1 MRSSFF
7 ALLRIGPL
15 FSLKDFREGIMSKN
29 VTMRDIAEK
38 LGISVVAVSKGLSG
52 KSGVSAELRSKIR
65 RTAEEMGY
73 QAGSGASKKDA
84 FSGNIGII
92 VAERY
97 ISDNSFYFKFIHIIS
112 KVLQQHNNYAV
123 FHTLTAKN
131 EENVILPD
139 LFFHRRVDGIIILGQ
154 VSDEYTSAVIDA
166 KIPVVFLDFY
176 NEFTADCCVISD
188 SFYGTYEMTN
198 YLIRNG
204 HKNIAFVGN
213 IYTTS
218 SIQDRYLG
226 YAKSLIEHKMPLK
239 DYYIISDR
247 DTDTGR
253 FIPLELP
260 IIMPT
265 AFVCNCDE
273 TACKLISVL
282 KESGYKVPEDIS
294 VTGFD
299 NSVYSSISVPEI
311 TTIEVNTAQMASVA
325 VESLLTKI
333 RTPSAHIG
341 MVQVKGRILF
351 KESVKSLNYQ

>member
-1 MRSSFF
+1 
-7 ALLRIGPL
+7 
-15 FSLKDFREGIMSKN
+15 MSKS

-52 KSGVSAELRSKIR
+52 KNGVSAELRTKIK
-65 RTAEEMGY
+65 RTADEMGY
-73 QAGSGASKKDA
+73 QAGSNASKKNA

-139 LFFHRRVDGIIILGQ
+139 LFFHRRVDGIIVLGQ
-154 VSDEYTSAVIDA
+154 VSDEYTSAVINA

-176 NEFTADCCVISD
+176 NEITADCCVISD

-260 IIMPT
+260 IMMPT

-282 KESGYKVPEDIS
+282 KENGYKVPEDIS

-311 TTIEVNTAQMASVA
+311 TTVQVNTAQMASVA

-333 RTPSAHIG
+333 KTPSAHIG
-341 MVQVKGRILF
+341 MIQVKGDLIF
-351 KESVKSLNYQ
+351 KESVKSLNY